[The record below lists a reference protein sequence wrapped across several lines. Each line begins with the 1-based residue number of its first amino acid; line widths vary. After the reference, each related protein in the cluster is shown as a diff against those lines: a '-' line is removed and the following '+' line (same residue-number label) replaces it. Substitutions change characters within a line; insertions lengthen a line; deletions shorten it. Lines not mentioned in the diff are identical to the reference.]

1 MILII
6 GEALASRAADRR
18 TRALRIYDLAGA
30 LAEVDFREISMRML
44 SLGAYALDKGNHHGL
59 ASGTAASLGDIGP
72 TLPLSGRP
80 RSFLQTE

>member
-44 SLGAYALDKGNHHGL
+44 SLVPTRSTRAIIMGL
-59 ASGTAASLGDIGP
+59 PAGP
-72 TLPLSGRP
+72 PP
-80 RSFLQTE
+80 RLVI